1 MSEHNKRAF
10 DYRQKAEEL
19 RTMVPDMTDPVA
31 REMLEKIAAG
41 YDQMARTHDSLAKTD
56 RPAEKP

>member
-1 MSEHNKRAF
+1 
-10 DYRQKAEEL
+10 
-19 RTMVPDMTDPVA
+19 MVPDMTDPVA